1 MTVRLGDDA
10 IHLEGRCLADD
21 AEHLLLALQA
31 QPLLPVDVERVER
44 LHLAVVQVLLARK
57 PPLRGIVAD
66 PFLAR
71 YVLGRSYAGNPAL

>member
-21 AEHLLLALQA
+21 AEQLLVALQA
-31 QPLLPVDVERVER
+31 QPVLPVDVERAER
-44 LHLAVVQVLLARK
+44 LHMAVVQVLLACK
-57 PPLRGIVAD
+57 PHVRGVVAD

-71 YVLGRSYAGNPAL
+71 HVLGRTYTENPAS